1 MTFNLTP
8 EALER
13 RYLTDVDQ
21 VANAIVWRQDDAFGS
36 FTNVVGYLTKA
47 IELLRACGEPDEIR
61 VGALYPY
68 APNLCAEG
76 LEASLAE
83 INASHGS
90 DDEGDA
96 WEEIQLTLDTAES
109 ALSMVGYSTDYVGG
123 IAICD
128 MAQLTGRQ
136 RRLFEQGEFY
146 DYKRP
151 SDDADADAD
160 FEDYVD
166 FRNFSDPK

>member
-1 MTFNLTP
+1 MTFELTP

-13 RYLTDVDQ
+13 RYLSDVDQ

-36 FTNVVGYLTKA
+36 FTNVVGYLNRA
-47 IELLRACGEPDEIR
+47 IELLRACGEPDAIR

-68 APNLCAEG
+68 APNTCAEG
-76 LEASLAE
+76 LENSLAE
-83 INASHGS
+83 INASHIS
-90 DDEGDA
+90 DEGDA

-109 ALSMVGYSTDYVGG
+109 ALSMIGYSTDYVGG

-128 MAQLTGRQ
+128 MSQLTGRQ

-151 SDDADADAD
+151 SDDADAD
-160 FEDYVD
+160 FEEYVD